1 MSAPSIQ
8 HFINGRLRDGSG
20 VPIEVQNPAT
30 GQVSGTIGAAG
41 ADELAQTIAA
51 ATTAFDSWSQQ
62 SLSRRAGVLFAFR
75 ELVAAHTDR
84 IAAAI
89 SAEHGKTLADAA
101 GEVARGLENIEFACG
116 LPQHLQGGYADQVST
131 GVDVYSYREPLGV
144 VAGITPFNF
153 PAMVPLWMAPIA
165 IACGNSFILKPS
177 ERDPSAALV
186 LADLWQQAGLP
197 DGVFNVLHGGPD
209 LVDAILTDPGIAAV
223 SFVGSTPIARHVYE
237 RASAHGKRVQALGGA
252 KNHAVVLPDA
262 DVNATAA
269 HLVAAGYG
277 SAGQR
282 CMAISAV
289 VAVGTDEQ
297 VQPLLTELQ
306 AQAGAVVVGPYTD
319 EAAEMGPVITAQAR
333 DRVRSIVTEAE
344 AGGARILLDGRDV
357 TVPGHENGHFV
368 GPTLLDEVA
377 QDSVA
382 YTEEIFGPVLV
393 VLRARDLDEAL
404 TIVNANPFGNGA
416 AIFTGDGGAARH
428 FQRHVQSGMVG
439 INVPI
444 PVPVGSFSFG
454 GRKDSLFG
462 DTHVYGPEGVSFYTR
477 AKAVTARWPER
488 SAEPPDPTTRGAS
501 MAFPAGQHS

>member
-8 HFINGRLRDGSG
+8 HFINGRLRDGRG
-20 VPIEVQNPAT
+20 ETIEVQNPAT

-41 ADELAQTIAA
+41 PAELAETVAA
-51 ATTAFDSWSQQ
+51 ATTAFEAWSQQ
-62 SLSRRAGVLFAFR
+62 SLSKRTGVLFAFR
-75 ELVAAHTDR
+75 ELVAANTDR

-197 DGVFNVLHGGPD
+197 DGVFNVLHGGPE
-209 LVDAILTDPGIAAV
+209 LVDAVLADPGIAAV

-262 DVNATAA
+262 EVSATAA

-289 VAVGTDEQ
+289 VAVGSDEQ
-297 VQPLLTELQ
+297 VQPLLNELHRQ
-306 AQAGAVVVGPYTD
+306 AEAVVVGPYTD
-319 EAAEMGPVITAQAR
+319 AAAEMGPVITAQAR
-333 DRVRSIVTEAE
+333 ERVRSIVTDA
-344 AGGARILLDGRDV
+344 AASGARLILDGRDL
-357 TVPGHENGHFV
+357 TVPGHADGHFL
-368 GPTLLDEVA
+368 GPTLLDEVT

-393 VLRARDLDEAL
+393 VLRATDLDEAL
-404 TIVNANPFGNGA
+404 AIVNANPYGNGA
-416 AIFTGDGGAARH
+416 AIFTGDGAAARH
-428 FQRHVQSGMVG
+428 FQRSVQSGMVG

-462 DTHVYGPEGVSFYTR
+462 DTHVYGREGVAFYTR
-477 AKAVTARWPER
+477 AKAVTARWPEPAGR
-488 SAEPPDPTTRGAS
+488 HSGSVSSSAS
-501 MAFPAGQHS
+501 MAFPSEQQS

>member
-1 MSAPSIQ
+1 MATPTIQ
-8 HFINGRLRDGSG
+8 HFVSGRFRDGAG
-20 VPIEVQNPAT
+20 EPIEVRNPAT
-30 GQVSGTIGAAG
+30 GQVSGQIHAAG
-41 ADELAQTIAA
+41 AGELDEAVASAA
-51 ATTAFDSWSQQ
+51 AAFQDWSQQ
-62 SLSRRAGVLFAFR
+62 SLSKRAAVLFAFR
-75 ELVAAHTDR
+75 ELVAASTDR

-116 LPQHLQGGYADQVST
+116 LPQHLQGAYADQVST

-165 IACGNSFILKPS
+165 IACGNAFILKPS
-177 ERDPSAALV
+177 ERDPSASLV

-197 DGVFNVLHGGPD
+197 DGIFTVLQGGPE
-209 LVDAILTDPGIAAV
+209 LVDAILDHEEVAAV
-223 SFVGSTPIARHVYE
+223 SFVGSTPIARHVYQ
-237 RASAHGKRVQALGGA
+237 RASAAGKRVQALGGA

-262 DVNATAA
+262 DVRSTAA

-289 VAVGTDEQ
+289 VVVGTDEQ
-297 VQPLLTELQ
+297 VEPLLTELT
-306 AQAGAVVVGPYTD
+306 AQSGQVVVGPYTD

-333 DRVRSIVTEAE
+333 DRIRTVVGQAE
-344 AGGARILLDGRDV
+344 AGGARILLDGREHQ
-357 TVPGHENGHFV
+357 VPGAEGGYFL
-368 GPTLLDEVA
+368 GPTLLDEVT

-382 YTEEIFGPVLV
+382 YTEEVFGPVLV
-393 VLRARDLDEAL
+393 VLRAADLDEAL
-404 TIVNANPFGNGA
+404 AIVNANPFGNGA
-416 AIFTGDGGAARH
+416 AIFTGDGAAARR
-428 FQRHVQSGMVG
+428 FQRQVQAGMVG

-462 DTHVYGPEGVSFYTR
+462 DTHVYGSEGVAFYTR
-477 AKAVTARWPER
+477 AKAVTSRWPEVSAHR
-488 SAEPPDPTTRGAS
+488 SAS
-501 MAFPAGQHS
+501 MAFPSEQHS